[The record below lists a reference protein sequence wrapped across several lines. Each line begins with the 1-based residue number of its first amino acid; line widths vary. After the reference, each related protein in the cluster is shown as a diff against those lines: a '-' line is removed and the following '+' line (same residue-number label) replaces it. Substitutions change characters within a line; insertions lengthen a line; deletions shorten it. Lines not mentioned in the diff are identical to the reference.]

1 MAYSAGDPILDDEY
15 NTFVA
20 STSDPF
26 GYNHFA
32 GTGAGVYGLGQASI
46 SAVSAGDTIAA
57 SNWNALFTGMD
68 NIANH
73 TNVSITA
80 SSVSAGDAI
89 AIRSALV
96 SDLASLAAAVAG
108 GSTGATA
115 IAESSELRSS
125 RSGTRYAGNH
135 IVQHSITFANNN
147 NLRHF
152 FNAGGTMRM
161 KFTRTGNG
169 GGSATAKD
177 ASVDELISAVGNF
190 DLKQAT
196 SSRSGTGETLTTNGL
211 GIGAADLTTSYQT
224 LMLLTQSSGTYTDMT
239 IKVEAKAN
247 AAYATATVVT
257 MKYTLTDADGG
268 DAEFTDG
275 NTDSIDQFENFIG
288 ITDFALHTVNP
299 TTAQGLASVGAIASS
314 AEASNNDA

>member
-1 MAYSAGDPILDDEY
+1 MGYSAGDAILDDEY
-15 NTFVA
+15 NTFVN
-20 STSDPF
+20 SSSDPF

-32 GTGAGVYGLGQASI
+32 GAGAGVYGLGQTAI
-46 SAVSAGDTIAA
+46 ATVSAGDTIAA
-57 SNWNALFTGMD
+57 SSWNALFTGLD

-73 TNVSITA
+73 TNVSITS

-96 SDLASLAAAVAG
+96 ADLANLAAAVAG
-108 GSTGATA
+108 GSVSATA
-115 IAESSELRSS
+115 IAESSELQSS

-135 IVQHSITFANNN
+135 TVEHSITFTNSV
-147 NLRHF
+147 NLRAF

-161 KFTRTGNG
+161 KFTRVGNG

-196 SSRSGTGETLTTNGL
+196 SSRSGSGETLTTDGL
-211 GIGAADLTTSYQT
+211 AIGAVDLTTSYQT
-224 LMLLTQSSGTYTDMT
+224 LMLLTQSSGTYTTMT

-268 DAEFTDG
+268 DILYTSG
-275 NTDSIDQFENFIG
+275 NLSSVDVNENFIG
-288 ITDFALHTVNP
+288 TTDFALHTVNP

-314 AEASNNDA
+314 AEVSNNDA

>member
-1 MAYSAGDPILDDEY
+1 
-15 NTFVA
+15 
-20 STSDPF
+20 
-26 GYNHFA
+26 
-32 GTGAGVYGLGQASI
+32 
-46 SAVSAGDTIAA
+46 
-57 SNWNALFTGMD
+57 
-68 NIANH
+68 
-73 TNVSITA
+73 
-80 SSVSAGDAI
+80 
-89 AIRSALV
+89 
-96 SDLASLAAAVAG
+96 
-108 GSTGATA
+108 
-115 IAESSELRSS
+115 
-125 RSGTRYAGNH
+125 
-135 IVQHSITFANNN
+135 
-147 NLRHF
+147 
-152 FNAGGTMRM
+152 M
-161 KFTRTGNG
+161 KFTRVGNG

-196 SSRSGTGETLTTNGL
+196 SSRSGSGETLTTNGL
-211 GIGAADLTTSYQT
+211 AIGAVDLTTSYQT

-314 AEASNNDA
+314 AEVSNDVT